1 MPDEKPYYLRR
12 YEVYL
17 DSATPEKPFVV
28 VCFRSPM
35 GGDVG
40 SRDYYVIGRSESYGL
55 ADYWKHQLNTGQKD
69 EDYVCVQL
77 NKEKVG

>member
-1 MPDEKPYYLRR
+1 
-12 YEVYL
+12 
-17 DSATPEKPFVV
+17 
-28 VCFRSPM
+28 M

-55 ADYWKHQLNTGQKD
+55 ADYWKHQLNTRQKD
-69 EDYVCVQL
+69 EDYVCAQL